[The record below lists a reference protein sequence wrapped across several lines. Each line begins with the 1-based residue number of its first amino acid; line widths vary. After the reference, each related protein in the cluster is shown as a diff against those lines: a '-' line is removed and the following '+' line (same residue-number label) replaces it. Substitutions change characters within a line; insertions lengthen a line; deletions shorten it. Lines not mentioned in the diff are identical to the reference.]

1 VKWVGMH
8 KNTDSSF
15 ARLPFLCGFRRIR
28 SVATSPS
35 IVMNARELLQA
46 GKLSSSV
53 AALNEEVKLHPSDV
67 RLRTFLFEL
76 LCFSGDYDRAG
87 RQLDVVG
94 HQNESAE
101 IGVEVYRHLLQ
112 AEVAR
117 RRLFSEGL
125 RPTFLCDPPDYVHLH
140 LSALNRLRENDPQGA
155 KQLLARSESVRP
167 SVKGQLAERVFSHF
181 RDSDDFLAPILE
193 VLSKGAYLW
202 LPLEHVRKI
211 TIAPPKFLR
220 DLLWIPAT
228 VETREGSTGEV
239 FLPVLYPGSD
249 REDNEQLRLGRMTD
263 WKACGEGLARG
274 VGQRSYVMDDEERA
288 ILEIREVELQP
299 IVAST

>member
-1 VKWVGMH
+1 MK
-8 KNTDSSF
+8 
-15 ARLPFLCGFRRIR
+15 
-28 SVATSPS
+28 
-35 IVMNARELLQA
+35 ARELLQA
-46 GKLSSSV
+46 GRLSTAV
-53 AALNEEVKLHPSDV
+53 AALTEEVKLHPSDV

-101 IGVEVYRHLLQ
+101 IGIEVYRNLLQ
-112 AEVAR
+112 AEAAR

-125 RPTFLCDPPDYVHLH
+125 RPTFLYDPPHYIHLH
-140 LSALNRLRENDPQGA
+140 LSALNHIRENNPQEA
-155 KQLLARSESVRP
+155 KQLIAQSERVRP
-167 SVKGQLAERVFSHF
+167 FVEGRLAERAFSRF

-211 TIAPPKFLR
+211 TISPPRFLR

-239 FLPVLYPGSD
+239 FLPVLYPASE
-249 REDNEQLRLGRMTD
+249 REENEQLRLGRMTE

-274 VGQRSYVMDDEERA
+274 VGQRTFLMDDEERA

-299 IVAST
+299 ITAST